1 MDYESGIVAGV
12 KTSRGGAS
20 KAPLFT
26 PTACAEC
33 GERIETGKEAS
44 RVLRIGYEP
53 KQRKLEWLH
62 KAHMK

>member
-1 MDYESGIVAGV
+1 MAGV

-20 KAPLFT
+20 KAPVFT

-33 GERIETGKEAS
+33 AERIDTGKDAT

-53 KQRKLEWLH
+53 KQRRLVWLH
-62 KAHMK
+62 RAHIK